1 MSAPGRLIRHP
12 ENRAL
17 EDAAFAHGLAPTRI
31 FALLLPVWRV
41 EVKATVTD
49 AEDYALIDRYLERGI
64 ASAGLNSAGAL
75 AGFLGLDQVVV
86 DRALRF
92 LAGIGHVAFAG
103 DRVTLTDLGQR
114 SVRDGKRY
122 LVTRQDR
129 RTMYFDAFGSRPLT
143 YRYYDS
149 RVVAFCSLGAAV
161 RAASSGEWPK
171 FRLLVS
177 HTGFRREAL
186 AALAGLDERALY
198 NLPEGID
205 APESLGEECVFLPV
219 YVVRGIA
226 RDRRVRYL
234 AYSAAGP
241 GSDPHL
247 SELCEQTTE
256 IVSVL
261 ENEEL
266 ASTPESAETRVRAWL
281 DGQGLGVHTLVR
293 LDTGAIQV
301 RLPAGSFGADDALRL
316 SQVGSFVMLGDTFF
330 HVWCAD
336 RDVRRRALLERV
348 DTYFGSRPRL
358 DAVEAAGWLKQVG
371 RQLTLGDI
379 GLAETRL
386 MAAEAGLPGLA
397 AQLGELIDAPTLRRG

>member
-1 MSAPGRLIRHP
+1 
-12 ENRAL
+12 
-17 EDAAFAHGLAPTRI
+17 
-31 FALLLPVWRV
+31 
-41 EVKATVTD
+41 
-49 AEDYALIDRYLERGI
+49 
-64 ASAGLNSAGAL
+64 
-75 AGFLGLDQVVV
+75 
-86 DRALRF
+86 
-92 LAGIGHVAFAG
+92 
-103 DRVTLTDLGQR
+103 
-114 SVRDGKRY
+114 
-122 LVTRQDR
+122 
-129 RTMYFDAFGSRPLT
+129 
-143 YRYYDS
+143 
-149 RVVAFCSLGAAV
+149 
-161 RAASSGEWPK
+161 
-171 FRLLVS
+171 
-177 HTGFRREAL
+177 
-186 AALAGLDERALY
+186 
-198 NLPEGID
+198 
-205 APESLGEECVFLPV
+205 
-219 YVVRGIA
+219 
-226 RDRRVRYL
+226 
-234 AYSAAGP
+234 
-241 GSDPHL
+241 
-247 SELCEQTTE
+247 LCEQTTE

-371 RQLTLGDI
+371 RQLMLGDI